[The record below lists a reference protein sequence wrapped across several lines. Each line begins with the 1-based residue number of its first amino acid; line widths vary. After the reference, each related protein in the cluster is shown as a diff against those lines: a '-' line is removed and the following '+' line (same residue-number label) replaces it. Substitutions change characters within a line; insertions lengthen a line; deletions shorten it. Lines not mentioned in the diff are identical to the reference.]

1 MKNQDKSKLRAAV
14 KKKALEMAGDLE
26 IIYRLLDWRWHD
38 KKLSPTK
45 EELLNVIME
54 LANGVLDNGGGAHST
69 GGLSA
74 AWDKEDQVMSISFCW
89 EKDVYLEE
97 K

>member
-1 MKNQDKSKLRAAV
+1 MKNQDKSKLRTAV

-38 KKLSPTK
+38 KKRSPTK
-45 EELLNVIME
+45 EELLDTIMG
-54 LANGVLDNGGGAHST
+54 LANGVLDNGGGRHST
-69 GGLSA
+69 GGLCV
-74 AWDKEDQVMSISFCW
+74 AWDKEDQVMSISFGW